1 MGVIHESH
9 YLVMILLVKEFS
21 VVLKM
26 LDFKKEEQLSLKA
39 DSITIQ
45 FDI

>member
-9 YLVMILLVKEFS
+9 YLDMIILVKEFS
-21 VVLKM
+21 VVMKM
-26 LDFKKEEQLSLKA
+26 LDFKKVEQLSLKA